1 MQYFRPEV
9 RVGVLLFCTLALF
22 IAAALV
28 VGKLNTLWVPK
39 HEYTV
44 LLPTANLLR
53 NRAQVSYAG
62 SPVGEVTAIRL
73 RSEAA
78 RAREHPDYP
87 VAVTVVLQGDIP
99 LRTDARLELRTDGFI
114 GERYV
119 DISPGLG
126 ALVPP
131 GGTVLGSLGGVEG
144 LLASFSGVGGGL
156 DELSQALRTLLADPA
171 QPHSLPATLANVSRL
186 IDTLLPRLVMLTTS
200 ADALLH
206 GVRQDVAGLSTQAGG
221 TLRRLDGTIDDT
233 HDGLKRL
240 LQELNTTMIT
250 ARLAVLALQR
260 FVETSQGSVVELLS
274 SLRRTADSLQQ
285 STEDLVG
292 RAQKL
297 LTHVDTV
304 VLQNDRNLFTTVE
317 NLREVAD
324 NLKVASQLVRGNPA
338 VLLWGTN
345 NPNNASPANASSNGA
360 PALQDRGR
368 IGRYDRMP

>member
-1 MQYFRPEV
+1 
-9 RVGVLLFCTLALF
+9 
-22 IAAALV
+22 
-28 VGKLNTLWVPK
+28 
-39 HEYTV
+39 
-44 LLPTANLLR
+44 
-53 NRAQVSYAG
+53 
-62 SPVGEVTAIRL
+62 
-73 RSEAA
+73 
-78 RAREHPDYP
+78 
-87 VAVTVVLQGDIP
+87 
-99 LRTDARLELRTDGFI
+99 
-114 GERYV
+114 
-119 DISPGLG
+119 
-126 ALVPP
+126 
-131 GGTVLGSLGGVEG
+131 
-144 LLASFSGVGGGL
+144 
-156 DELSQALRTLLADPA
+156 LRTLLADPA